1 VCVVLCPRYI
11 CLKGKTVMRFLL
23 IAVTLALAAEAH
35 AQNYSSSGYCD
46 PWCSQSD
53 GRDCTYHTFQQC
65 SASISGNRSACYHNP
80 FIYQCSRPGIG
91 QSAADRGGWS
101 AFGRAHR
108 SMSSL
113 KPAH

>member
-1 VCVVLCPRYI
+1 VCVVLCPRHI

-35 AQNYSSSGYCD
+35 AQEYSSSGYCD
-46 PWCSQSD
+46 PWCSRS
-53 GRDCTYHTFQQC
+53 GGSGCSYHTFQQC
-65 SASISGNRSACYHNP
+65 SESTSGDRTTCYPNP
-80 FIYQCSRPGIG
+80 FIYQCSRIG

-101 AFGRAHR
+101 AFGRAH
-108 SMSSL
+108 SP